1 MTMKRRL
8 VFGFATFLAALL
20 CSGRGW
26 CQSTV
31 RITQEE
37 ISEAGIFNR
46 YVVTSGAVVFS
57 IIQPPGWG
65 VSHSAEGK
73 SLLLRAPKGGGSLK
87 AQWKSSEELPP
98 EAQKDVAAWVV
109 SSQFTQATVTDKQPC
124 HGMGIDGT
132 AITVR
137 HLVGERHFFVS
148 RVGVFTLNGGCLLAT
163 YTVPEAGGKQLD
175 AEWVGLV
182 NSLELK
188 SSPGAAGGK

>member
-1 MTMKRRL
+1 MKRNL
-8 VFGFATFLAALL
+8 VFAFATCLAALL
-20 CSGRGW
+20 GSGRGW
-26 CQSTV
+26 CQSTL

-46 YVVTSGAVVFS
+46 YVVTSGTVEFS

-65 VSHSAEGK
+65 VSHSAAGI

-87 AQWKSSEELPP
+87 AQWKSQDELPP
-98 EAQKDVAAWVV
+98 EARKDVAAWVI
-109 SSQFTQATVTDKQPC
+109 SSQFTQATVTDRQPC

-137 HLVGERHFFVS
+137 HLVGERQFFVS
-148 RVGVFTLNGGCLLAT
+148 RVGLFALNGGCLLAT
-163 YTVPEAGGKQLD
+163 YTVPESNGKQLET
-175 AEWVGLV
+175 EWIGLV